1 MRRRS
6 VVAWALIVVAVLATA
21 APAGADW
28 KPTKPITIIVPWAA
42 GGSTDQVTRV
52 AAGELEAALGQKV
65 VVVNQPGAAG
75 SIGSKAALEAP
86 KDGYTWTAGA
96 AKDLGTYIVTG
107 MLDTKIQDW
116 HLYLTVANV
125 EVFSVNPNTPYR
137 DLPAFVAGLK
147 EKPGQ
152 IAVGTAGVVSS
163 GFAAIEAL
171 ANATGTKYKHVTYDG
186 GNPAVIATVAGEV
199 QATAQLAVEQAEMIR
214 AKRLRPLAVTSDQ
227 PLLLDGYGEIPPV
240 TRFVPD
246 YPVTANY
253 FGIFVP
259 KGVPKEVAD
268 TLNKVW
274 AERIAK
280 SEALK
285 KYAAGKG
292 AVFAP
297 YAGDEAHKR
306 VQPAIRQN
314 AWQMWEGKKAKVS
327 PDTVGIPKP

>member
-6 VVAWALIVVAVLATA
+6 GVAWVLIGVALLAAA
-21 APAGADW
+21 APASADW

-75 SIGSKAALEAP
+75 SIGSKATLEAP

-107 MLDTKIQDW
+107 MLDTRIQDW

-125 EVFSVNPNTPYR
+125 EVFSVNPNTPYQ
-137 DLPAFVAGLK
+137 DLPAFVAALK

-171 ANATGTKYKHVTYDG
+171 ANATGTKYKHVTYD
-186 GNPAVIATVAGEV
+186 
-199 QATAQLAVEQAEMIR
+199 
-214 AKRLRPLAVTSDQ
+214 
-227 PLLLDGYGEIPPV
+227 
-240 TRFVPD
+240 
-246 YPVTANY
+246 
-253 FGIFVP
+253 
-259 KGVPKEVAD
+259 
-268 TLNKVW
+268 
-274 AERIAK
+274 
-280 SEALK
+280 
-285 KYAAGKG
+285 
-292 AVFAP
+292 
-297 YAGDEAHKR
+297 
-306 VQPAIRQN
+306 
-314 AWQMWEGKKAKVS
+314 
-327 PDTVGIPKP
+327 